1 MNSTVTQLP
10 SWASSSPLM
19 ESYYLTEW
27 GVPVTDE
34 TGVFERVSLEV
45 FQCGLSWS
53 TILARREAF
62 REVFHSFE
70 VDRVAAMGESD
81 VERLMGDRRIIRNRR
96 KIEAVIGNA
105 RAAQALRDDGTDLAR
120 LLWSYVPEQTYAPRT
135 QEEIPAR
142 DETSARMSADLKARG
157 FSFVGP
163 TTCFALM
170 EAIGIVDTHLVT
182 SPRRGS
188 SGVFDSEGRRVPG
201 EAG

>member
-1 MNSTVTQLP
+1 
-10 SWASSSPLM
+10 M

-27 GVPVTDE
+27 SVPVTDE

-96 KIEAVIGNA
+96 KIEADVGNA

-188 SGVFDSEGRRVPG
+188 SGIFDSDGRRMAG

>member
-10 SWASSSPLM
+10 SWASASLLM
-19 ESYYLTEW
+19 ENYYLTEW

-53 TILARREAF
+53 TILGRREAF
-62 REVFHSFE
+62 REVFHAFE
-70 VDRVAAMGESD
+70 VDRVAVMGESD

-96 KIEAVIGNA
+96 KIEATIGNA
-105 RAAQALRDDGTDLAR
+105 RAAQALREEGTDLAA
-120 LLWSYVPEQTYAPRT
+120 LIWSYVPEKTYAPQA
-135 QEEIPAR
+135 QEDIPSR
-142 DETSARMSADLKARG
+142 DETSTRMSKDLKARG

-170 EAIGIVDTHLVT
+170 EAIGIVDTHLVS

-188 SGVFDSEGRRVPG
+188 SGVFDSDGYRAHAVAR
-201 EAG
+201 

>member
-1 MNSTVTQLP
+1 MNSTLTTLP
-10 SWASSSPLM
+10 SWARTSELM
-19 ESYYLTEW
+19 EHYYLTEW

-96 KIEAVIGNA
+96 KIEATIGNA
-105 RAAQALRDDGTDLAR
+105 RAAQALREEGTDLAT
-120 LLWSYVPEQTYAPRT
+120 LLWRYVPERTFAPRT
-135 QEEIPAR
+135 QEEIPSR
-142 DETSARMSADLKARG
+142 DETSTQMSKDLKARG

-188 SGVFDSEGRRVPG
+188 SGVFDSDGHRTCAVAR
-201 EAG
+201 

>member
-10 SWASSSPLM
+10 SWARTSELM
-19 ESYYLTEW
+19 EHYYLTEW

-34 TGVFERVSLEV
+34 QGVFERLSLEV
-45 FQCGLSWS
+45 FQCGLSWK
-53 TILARREAF
+53 TILAKRDAF
-62 REVFHSFE
+62 REVFDNFA
-70 VDRVAAMGESD
+70 VDRVAAMGECD
-81 VERLMGDRRIIRNRR
+81 IDRLMEDQRIIRNRR
-96 KIEAVIGNA
+96 KIEATIGNA

-120 LLWSYVPEQTYAPRT
+120 LLWSYLPEQTYAPRT

-188 SGVFDSEGRRVPG
+188 SGIFDSNGRRMAG

>member
-1 MNSTVTQLP
+1 
-10 SWASSSPLM
+10 M

-53 TILARREAF
+53 TILGRREAF
-62 REVFHSFE
+62 REVFHTFE
-70 VDRVAAMGESD
+70 VDRVAAMEESD

-96 KIEAVIGNA
+96 KIEATIGNA
-105 RAAQALRDDGTDLAR
+105 RAAQALREEDTDLAA
-120 LLWSYVPEQTYAPRT
+120 LIWSYVPEKTYIPQA
-135 QEEIPAR
+135 QEDIPSR
-142 DETSARMSADLKARG
+142 DETSTRMSKDLKARG

-170 EAIGIVDTHLVT
+170 EAIGVVDTHLVS

-188 SGVFDSEGRRVPG
+188 SGVFDSDGYRAHDVAR
-201 EAG
+201 

>member
-1 MNSTVTQLP
+1 MNSTLTTLP
-10 SWASSSPLM
+10 SWARTSELM
-19 ESYYLTEW
+19 EHYYLTEW

-34 TGVFERVSLEV
+34 QGVFERLSLEV
-45 FQCGLSWS
+45 FQCGLSWK
-53 TILARREAF
+53 TILTKRDAF

-96 KIEAVIGNA
+96 KIEATIGNA
-105 RAAQALRDDGTDLAR
+105 RAAQALREEGTDLAT
-120 LLWSYVPEQTYAPRT
+120 LLWRYVPDRTYAPRT
-135 QEEIPAR
+135 QEEIPSR
-142 DETSARMSADLKARG
+142 DETSTQMSKDLKARG

-188 SGVFDSEGRRVPG
+188 SGVFDSDGHRTCAVAR
-201 EAG
+201 

>member
-10 SWASSSPLM
+10 RWASASPLM
-19 ESYYLTEW
+19 ERYYLTEW
-27 GVPVTDE
+27 GMPVTDE

-45 FQCGLSWS
+45 FQSGLSWS

-96 KIEAVIGNA
+96 KIEATIGNA
-105 RAAQALRDDGTDLAR
+105 RAALALREEGKDLAE
-120 LLWSYVPEQTYAPRT
+120 LLWGYVPETTYAPRT
-135 QEEIPAR
+135 HEEIPSR
-142 DETSARMSADLKARG
+142 DETSTQMSKELKARG

-188 SGVFDSEGRRVPG
+188 SGVFDSDGCRVR
-201 EAG
+201 AVAR

>member
-1 MNSTVTQLP
+1 MNTSVTQLP
-10 SWASSSPLM
+10 SWARTSELM
-19 ESYYLTEW
+19 EHYYLTEW

-34 TGVFERVSLEV
+34 QGVFERLSLEV
-45 FQCGLSWS
+45 FQCGLSWK
-53 TILARREAF
+53 TILAKRDAF
-62 REVFHSFE
+62 REVFHAFE
-70 VDRVAAMGESD
+70 VDRVAATGESD

-96 KIEAVIGNA
+96 KIEATISNA
-105 RAAQALRDDGTDLAR
+105 RAAQALREEGTDLAA
-120 LLWSYVPEQTYAPRT
+120 LIWSYVPEKTYAPQA
-135 QEEIPAR
+135 QEDIPSR
-142 DETSARMSADLKARG
+142 DETSTRMSKDLKARG

-188 SGVFDSEGRRVPG
+188 SGVFDSDGRRVPG